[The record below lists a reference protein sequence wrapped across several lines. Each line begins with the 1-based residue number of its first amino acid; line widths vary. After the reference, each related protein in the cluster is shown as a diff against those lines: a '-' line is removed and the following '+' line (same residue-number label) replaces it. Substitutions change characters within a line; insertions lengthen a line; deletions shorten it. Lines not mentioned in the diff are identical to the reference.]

1 MDLNNKICI
10 ITGSTSGI
18 GLETAK
24 GLAKYGATLVLPIRD
39 ALKGDTLRDEIM
51 QQTPDAKVDFMHC
64 DLASFDSIREFV
76 HQFKSKYHK
85 LHMLINNAGIWE
97 TKRNLTQDGIEKNF
111 AVNHLAPFLLTN
123 LLLDTIKESAPAR
136 IINVA
141 SEAHR
146 QGKMNF
152 QDLEFEKKYA
162 SFQSYGQS
170 KLANILFTK
179 KLSQKL
185 SGTGVTVNCLHPGVV
200 STNLF
205 DKMPGILMKAMNLFM
220 VTPEK
225 GAQTTL
231 FLATS
236 PDVEK
241 VSGEYFSK
249 SKPKKPSPRALRQ
262 ETADK
267 LWEISEAYVGIES

>member
-24 GLAKYGATLVLPIRD
+24 ALAKKGAILVLPIRD
-39 ALKGDTLRDEIM
+39 ALKGDTLRDEII
-51 QQTPDAKVDFMHC
+51 QQTPEAKVDFMHC
-64 DLASFDSIREFV
+64 DLASFASIREFV

-85 LHMLINNAGIWE
+85 LHLLINNAGIWE

-123 LLLDTIKESAPAR
+123 LLLETIRESAPAR

-141 SEAHR
+141 SDAHR
-146 QGKMNF
+146 QGKMSF
-152 QDLEFEKKYA
+152 QDLEFENKYA
-162 SFQSYGQS
+162 SFKSYAQS

-179 KLSQKL
+179 KLAQNLMGS
-185 SGTGVTVNCLHPGVV
+185 GVTVNCLHPGVV

-205 DKMPGILMKAMNLFM
+205 DKLPGILMKAMSLFM
-220 VTPEK
+220 ITPEK
-225 GAQTTL
+225 GAQTTVY
-231 FLATS
+231 LATS

-249 SKPKKPSPRALRQ
+249 SKPKKPASQASEQ
-262 ETADK
+262 IAADK
-267 LWEISEAYVGIES
+267 LWEISEAYVGIS